1 MTSLKSF
8 CKLVRVVSVP
18 VLESSDP
25 FWLTLEEMP
34 KRPNSAKRWF
44 AEDLG
49 FSSREMVFMDTYSRR
64 LEPDA
69 KGVVVELIRPQSAA
83 QTGGLQ
89 RNDLITE
96 LNRQPVTGLE
106 EFKKS
111 YQEFRKASPREAVV
125 MVVQREGNTKVIRI
139 EPPQ

>member
-1 MTSLKSF
+1 
-8 CKLVRVVSVP
+8 
-18 VLESSDP
+18 
-25 FWLTLEEMP
+25 MP
-34 KRPNSAKRWF
+34 PRPNTAKRWF

-49 FSSREMVFMDTYSRR
+49 FSAREMLFMDTYAKR

-69 KGVVVELIRPQSAA
+69 KGVIVSLIRPQSAA

-89 RNDLITE
+89 NEDLITE
-96 LNRQPVTGLE
+96 LNRQPVTDLE
-106 EFKKS
+106 QFKKA

-125 MVVQREGNTKVIRI
+125 MVVQRQANTQVIRI